1 MLTIITIIKI
11 SPNIHDNNPSS
22 QRGCGFE
29 TGLRRDEV
37 ASTFTVIILILII
50 SIIIMKPEY
59 IQTDLT
65 LSKDISLLKDILI
78 CNTKFQGQLQ
88 MLMLARS

>member
-37 ASTFTVIILILII
+37 ASTFTVIIVILII

-59 IQTDLT
+59 ISNGSYFVKRYITV
-65 LSKDISLLKDILI
+65 KRYI
-78 CNTKFQGQLQ
+78 N
-88 MLMLARS
+88 M

>member
-37 ASTFTVIILILII
+37 ASTFTVIIVIKII
-50 SIIIMKPEY
+50 IIVVTITSIII
-59 IQTDLT
+59 
-65 LSKDISLLKDILI
+65 ISMIIIVTIKI
-78 CNTKFQGQLQ
+78 
-88 MLMLARS
+88 